1 MKKTNGGPY
10 QSKRETKPRK
20 YQAFLLSFE
29 LSEDYLRLKLCRVL
43 TLARLRLADV
53 AYLRVGYMEEL
64 FSGKRL
70 LTGWRR
76 SRIRACTLRVFDRR
90 RAPLFVMVTHK
101 ERRRIFLRLEPSFH
115 YLLRTAIGRA
125 RGQARQENVLIG
137 TMQAGEA
144 GHGTPPVPD
153 QTQDSPL

>member
-1 MKKTNGGPY
+1 MSDRAGR
-10 QSKRETKPRK
+10 SKK
-20 YQAFLLSFE
+20 YQAFVLAFE
-29 LSEDYLRLKLCRVL
+29 LSEDALRLKLCRVL
-43 TLARLRLADV
+43 TLARLRFAEV

-76 SRIRACTLRVFDRR
+76 SRIWPCTLRVLDRR
-90 RAPLFVMVTHK
+90 RAPLFVMVTRK

-125 RGQARQENVLIG
+125 HGQTQKEHPLIG
-137 TMQAGEA
+137 TVPTETNCAGR
-144 GHGTPPVPD
+144 GNPVDNGRPD
-153 QTQDSPL
+153 SLPLS